1 MHTFD
6 RNCCILCSFIYNPP
20 EDGLIEAETYRR
32 VIVDDQLLFIIDD
45 AICWK

>member
-1 MHTFD
+1 LTEIAVFFVP
-6 RNCCILCSFIYNPP
+6 SYTAPP